1 MTIDNQAILILAGHG
16 SGRGGSNGTLSVGG
30 DLNLNS
36 ALYFSL
42 DRGGETGSLQ
52 VNGVLRLGQSGTLAD
67 SLNGNTNPKISLNAN
82 VLDTSGTVDFKSGTG
97 SVNFGKVIVRGGN
110 YVESSAVPMTISQGL
125 ELLGGTFINR
135 NPIVVGQNVGNY
147 LTLGGGHFSNAPT
160 LGIKNNAA
168 VSITGGSYNF
178 TTLSKEN
185 GSLSNSATLT
195 VTNFNQSNGT
205 STNNGNL
212 TIGHANLYG
221 SLNNTGTLTITGN
234 VTSRGN
240 LSSTGTLNNR
250 GNWTETNRFTIAG
263 NLNNTGFANF
273 QNGFQFGNGRLTSSG
288 TIQTNNALDVF
299 DSLGTTGR
307 QDLHY
312 VSLNSSLPQE
322 VKTSLTDF
330 FLKYVPGT
338 VAKTLA
344 DHASFTGGKVIVT
357 GVNLTQ
363 TQAAD
368 LTKAFKEQFFRL
380 SSKVSAS
387 AVLGQC

>member
-1 MTIDNQAILILAGHG
+1 MNKIFMKIWNRKRGCFVAVSEAMTAASQSSKTSVIVGSALLMSCMTAVNAATINGNTSWNDIAFSFHDNGSSMIRSDYVINGSLTVPYRGQTGWSFIAFDCSHGDTGRPVQSLTVRDNMTIDNQAILILAGHG

-36 ALYFSL
+36 TLYFSL

-185 GSLSNSATLT
+185 GSLSNSATLI

-212 TIGHANLYG
+212 TPVFD
-221 SLNNTGTLTITGN
+221 TKITG
-234 VTSRGN
+234 SP
-240 LSSTGTLNNR
+240 
-250 GNWTETNRFTIAG
+250 EC
-263 NLNNTGFANF
+263 
-273 QNGFQFGNGRLTSSG
+273 
-288 TIQTNNALDVF
+288 
-299 DSLGTTGR
+299 
-307 QDLHY
+307 
-312 VSLNSSLPQE
+312 
-322 VKTSLTDF
+322 
-330 FLKYVPGT
+330 
-338 VAKTLA
+338 
-344 DHASFTGGKVIVT
+344 
-357 GVNLTQ
+357 
-363 TQAAD
+363 
-368 LTKAFKEQFFRL
+368 FRL
-380 SSKVSAS
+380 
-387 AVLGQC
+387 